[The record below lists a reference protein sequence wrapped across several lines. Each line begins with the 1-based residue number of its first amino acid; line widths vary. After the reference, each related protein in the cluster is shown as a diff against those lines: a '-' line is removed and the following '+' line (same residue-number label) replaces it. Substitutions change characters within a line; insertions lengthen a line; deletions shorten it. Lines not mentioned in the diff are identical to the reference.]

1 MGNFN
6 YTDEQEKAIMDLE
19 NDIILGA
26 GAGSGK
32 TRVLVSRFINLL
44 KQKKAQVDQ
53 IMALTFTKKAAAEMQ
68 ERIRKEI
75 IKEEE
80 NSKDFNDKKYWHEQK
95 INLNKSMIST
105 FHSFA
110 ANILRQYPVIS
121 NLDPEFQ
128 VLEETEASE
137 LLDEVVNDIIE
148 NGLNDEKESIMTL
161 VDTYGLYTLADK
173 LKSIYFEM
181 RKDNLDVDKLV
192 EKTYQSLEND
202 RSQRED
208 IKFELI
214 RLIEDLIYTFDNEG
228 AGGKTK
234 LKMENL
240 KADWPK
246 LKEIIRTTEDVEE
259 KGFSEIIG
267 IKDIIKGRLAQNL
280 NDKAKEIRELIK
292 SDQFK
297 SYFILKRAEEIIKPL
312 TEVIQDIDELY
323 SLKKARASFLDFFD
337 LQDRLIKVLKSN
349 PELIES
355 INDQYKYI
363 MVDEFQDNNP
373 VQEEIIYLLGQS
385 SKINIFLVG
394 DPKQSIYRFRGAD
407 VRVFNR
413 QKEEIKKRNGEVYKL
428 TKNFRS
434 RPSILN
440 FVNFLFEQI
449 LANDPEIDYDNLSSF
464 RTENDKDIEL
474 NIISENHFEESL
486 NSEKLRRIEAELL
499 AQKAAHLIDN
509 NDFLIEEDG
518 QKRKIKPKD
527 IAYLFQSLSNIQ
539 LYENA
544 LLNKNI
550 SVNVVNGRGFF
561 NQQVITDLINL
572 IKVIE
577 NTKRD
582 FELTALLRSPL
593 CGLDDNEI
601 YWLNKEKENHL
612 WNHILKAAEININQ
626 EKLKTVDRFVKSLK
640 RAKKLKDIKNP
651 YLLIKEVL
659 ETNNYRESLKGD
671 PNYKQRWA
679 NLEKSLAMI
688 KEIYHDRNASLS
700 EVLEHFEKNK
710 ENETREGQAEL
721 KSKKG
726 SVQLM
731 SVHQSK
737 GLEFPVVMIPDLQ
750 RGLIHHN
757 NISDL
762 LIDNKD
768 GLGIKVS
775 TNQYKLGTPLYNSL
789 KEREKE
795 LELFEKIRL
804 FYVAITRAKDKLIL
818 SGYSKSDRKLSF
830 EKSKSW
836 LDWLA
841 CYLNQND
848 FRTEETIELG
858 EEKKKLS
865 IQVNVVKDMNFIT
878 NSDIEIKDESNDYEI
893 NNWNDLKEWE
903 KINPK
908 IKDIKITNHNYKDEL
923 SVTGLLE
930 YNRCPRL
937 YYLRY
942 IKNIPAIKSLQKNNF
957 LDKGSSSSSMDPLT
971 RGIFVHRL
979 YELSGLSEEPEQYLN
994 QVKDELKVVD
1004 IKEQTKDQLISL
1016 VKGFQN
1022 REKKYLNDKPEIVK
1036 TFNEKQF
1043 TLNYENFYL
1052 KGMIDNIYQYK
1063 DKNIEIIDFKTNNIK
1078 KNEVKEVSKGYKL
1091 QLESYV
1097 LAVSKLFNK
1106 SQIKYRIEYLI
1117 PEVNYSKILKRDDIL
1132 KIEKRIENIG
1142 NKISKANYKE
1152 DFPLNTASECEYC
1165 IYGKL
1170 CNK

>member
-1 MGNFN
+1 MSSFE
-6 YTDEQEKAIMDLE
+6 YTDEQKQAIMDLE

-80 NSKDFNDKKYWHEQK
+80 ASKDFEQKNYWHEQK

-128 VLEETEASE
+128 VLEENEASE
-137 LLDEVVNDIIE
+137 LLDESVNEVIE
-148 NGLNDEKESIMTL
+148 NGLEEEKDNIMRL
-161 VDTYGLYTLADK
+161 FETYNLYTLSDK
-173 LKSIYFEM
+173 LKSIFFEM
-181 RKDNLDVDKLV
+181 RKDNLDVDSLV
-192 EKTYQSLEND
+192 EKTLQSLKND
-202 RSQRED
+202 RSNRED
-208 IKFELI
+208 NKFKLI
-214 RLIEDLIYTFDNEG
+214 RLVENLITIFDNEG

-234 LKMENL
+234 IKMENL
-240 KADWPK
+240 KAKWPK
-246 LKEIIRTTEDVEE
+246 LKEMIRTTTDVQESS
-259 KGFSEIIG
+259 FAEIIS
-267 IKDIIKGRLAQNL
+267 IKDIIKGRLANNL
-280 NDKAKEIRELIK
+280 NDQANEIKNLLN
-292 SDQFK
+292 SDEFK
-297 SYFILKRAEEIIKPL
+297 SYFIIERAEKIIKPL
-312 TEVIQDIDELY
+312 TEVIKEIEELY
-323 SLKKARASFLDFFD
+323 NLKKANASFLDFFD

-349 PELIES
+349 PELIEN
-355 INDQYKYI
+355 INEQYKYI

-385 SKINIFLVG
+385 SEINIFLVG

-413 QKEEIKKRNGEVYKL
+413 QKDEIKKRNGKVYNL

-449 LANDPEIDYDNLSSF
+449 LENDPEINYQDLTSF
-464 RTENDKDIEL
+464 RTENENDIEL
-474 NIISENHFEESL
+474 NIISENDFEDNL
-486 NSEKLRRIEAELL
+486 NSDSLRELEAELL
-499 AQKAAHLIDN
+499 AQKAAHLIN
-509 NDFLIEEDG
+509 NDDILIEDG
-518 QKRKIKPKD
+518 GNKRKIKPKD
-527 IAYLFQSLSNIQ
+527 IAYLFQSLANVE

-550 SVNVVNGRGFF
+550 SVSVVNGRGFF
-561 NQQVITDLINL
+561 NQQVVTELINL

-593 CGLDDNEI
+593 CGLNDNEI
-601 YWLNKEKENHL
+601 YLINKAKDNYL
-612 WNHILKAAEININQ
+612 WNYILDSAELEINQ
-626 EKLKTVDRFVKSLK
+626 EKINSLNRFVSSIKKAK
-640 RAKKLKDIKNP
+640 RVKDIKNP
-651 YLLIKEVL
+651 YLLLKEVL
-659 ETNNYRESLKGD
+659 ETNNYLESLKGD

-679 NLEKSLAMI
+679 NLEKALLLI
-688 KEIYHDRNASLS
+688 KEVYNKRNASLS
-700 EVLEHFEKNK
+700 EVLDYLEKNK
-710 ENETREGQAEL
+710 ENESREGQAEL

-737 GLEFPVVMIPDLQ
+737 GLEFPVVIIPDLQ
-750 RGLIHHN
+750 RKLIHHN

-762 LIDNKD
+762 LIDNKE
-768 GLGIKVS
+768 GLGIKVK
-775 TNQYKLGTPLYNSL
+775 TNQYSLGTPLYNNL
-789 KEREKE
+789 KEQEKE

-804 FYVAITRAKDKLIL
+804 FYVAITRSKDKLIL
-818 SGYSKSDRKLSF
+818 SGYSKSSRKSNF
-830 EKSKSW
+830 EDSKSW

-841 CYLNQND
+841 CYLNRDD
-848 FRTEETIELG
+848 FRNEELIRLG
-858 EEKKKLS
+858 DKDKEISLK
-865 IQVNVVKDMNFIT
+865 VNVIKNMDFIT
-878 NSDIEIKDESNDYEI
+878 NSNIEIENDTKDFEI
-893 NNWNDLKEWE
+893 NDWNNLKEWE

-908 IKDIKITNHNYKDEL
+908 IKEIKVTNDKYKNEL

-930 YNRCPRL
+930 YSRCPRL

-942 IKNIPAIKSLQKNNF
+942 IKNIPTIDILQNHSFDNKKSTNSNL
-957 LDKGSSSSSMDPLT
+957 DPLT
-971 RGIFVHRL
+971 KGIFVHRL
-979 YELSGLSEEPEQYLN
+979 YELSGLNDKPNDYFN
-994 QVKDELKVVD
+994 QVKDELNVIEIDEKS
-1004 IKEQTKDQLISL
+1004 KDELINL
-1016 VKGFQN
+1016 VQSFQK
-1022 REKKYLNDKPEIVK
+1022 RENKYLSDKAKLLK

-1052 KGMIDNIYQYK
+1052 KGMIDNIYQYE
-1063 DKNIEIIDFKTNNIK
+1063 DGDIEIIDFKTNNINK
-1078 KNEVKEVSKGYKL
+1078 DEVNEVSKEYKL
-1091 QLESYV
+1091 QLEAYV
-1097 LAVSKLFNK
+1097 LAVYKLFDK
-1106 SQIKYRIEYLI
+1106 TPIKYRIEYLI
-1117 PEVNYSKILKRDDIL
+1117 PEVNYSKILKKEDIFNV
-1132 KIEKRIENIG
+1132 EENIKSIA
-1142 NKISKANYKE
+1142 NKISKSNYKE
-1152 DFPLNTASECEYC
+1152 DFPVSTENDCKYC
-1165 IYGKL
+1165 IYGNL
-1170 CNK
+1170 CDQ